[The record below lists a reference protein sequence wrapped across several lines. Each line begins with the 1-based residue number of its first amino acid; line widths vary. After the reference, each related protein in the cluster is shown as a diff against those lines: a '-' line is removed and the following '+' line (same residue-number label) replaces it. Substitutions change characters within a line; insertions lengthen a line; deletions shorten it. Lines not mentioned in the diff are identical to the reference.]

1 MVLNC
6 EPFLFLLLLSRCCCS
21 AAAAAAAA
29 VVRRYLM
36 PGILTFFVCP
46 GTGGGSAGLSC
57 IHDSQHACI
66 VLLMLEPHPFL
77 CIYKYIVFILRRM
90 GKNKAQAPTLP
101 CIRYMSCFDL
111 THAPVATTA
120 RAAATEPHPAF
131 TRTVVVGTSSG
142 GCSLAALHR
151 YLVVTEYY
159 SYDTS

>member
-1 MVLNC
+1 M
-6 EPFLFLLLLSRCCCS
+6 FLLLLSRCCCS

-101 CIRYMSCFDL
+101 CIRYMMCVYSPCVHACAFL
-111 THAPVATTA
+111 CVLCAWLCACTHACPCIRVHVHVCACVSLCMHA
-120 RAAATEPHPAF
+120 RLCMHVHVHVSA
-131 TRTVVVGTSSG
+131 
-142 GCSLAALHR
+142 CALG
-151 YLVVTEYY
+151 
-159 SYDTS
+159 